1 MTGQAITSVAVTR
14 DRTTLSGP
22 VALTL
27 TFTPATK
34 IISGNWL
41 KVTIPADAATF
52 VTADDVEC
60 ATGTGTSLTCTKDA
74 ATRTIEIQSP
84 CGTAGC
90 TANVPATVVID
101 GLTNPSYIIFVETT
115 FGMLSFTTIAGTDY
129 TTDTFTGT
137 AFLTSLALTPGIL
150 TDMDIARADTGTPAT
165 GGDVV
170 WTFVARLATEVV
182 ASTTAGLRIIF
193 PPGLA
198 YMPTTQ
204 AATSDGGAVD
214 VVYNADADDA
224 TEISYVDVYAC
235 EGGCDALDLLTLTV
249 SAKNAYHNGDPDS
262 FEFTFRAITTGAYSD
277 EGTPT
282 ADTFTLEPHAFTST
296 PTVTSDD
303 VLMVGDTVSLT
314 FTVTPFN
321 RLPSSGDNGSLTVT
335 LPTELTAASC
345 TCDATDDDSNDLTC
359 SYVSASKSFK
369 VTSSTEISGGTEIV
383 IITSDCVTLP
393 STGAPTSTGFAF
405 ATFYGTAEIDYEL
418 SASFQADTFNEIK
431 TCTVARGGT
440 GDYAT
445 AEAAVEYTITFKTTN
460 ALPSAANLGRI
471 KVYIPSSQL
480 LSSHTPVPAVDGSTS
495 KIVSHGTE
503 GDYYTVLLTSTCSGC
518 TSDTFELSGF
528 FNADST
534 AAPTESWKLETYV
547 ASADESE
554 YYVIDSIDSGV
565 IATPY
570 IRLGTL
576 TSLKVSRVG
585 DTVGTAMD
593 LTFSFKTENS
603 IDSS

>member
-1 MTGQAITSVAVTR
+1 
-14 DRTTLSGP
+14 
-22 VALTL
+22 
-27 TFTPATK
+27 
-34 IISGNWL
+34 
-41 KVTIPADAATF
+41 
-52 VTADDVEC
+52 
-60 ATGTGTSLTCTKDA
+60 
-74 ATRTIEIQSP
+74 
-84 CGTAGC
+84 
-90 TANVPATVVID
+90 
-101 GLTNPSYIIFVETT
+101 
-115 FGMLSFTTIAGTDY
+115 MLSICPQSGTDY

-150 TDMDIARADTGTPAT
+150 TDMDIARVETGTPAT

-193 PPGLA
+193 PAGLA
-198 YMPTTQ
+198 YMPTVQ

-235 EGGCDALDLLTLTV
+235 EAGCDATDLLTLTV
-249 SAKNAYHNGDPDS
+249 SAKNAYHNAAPDS

-277 EGTPT
+277 GGTPT
-282 ADTFTLEPHAFTST
+282 VDTFTLEAHAFTST

-359 SYVSASKSFK
+359 SYASASKSFK

-405 ATFYGTAEIDYEL
+405 ATFYGTAEIDFGYPRPSKQTRSMKSKPAL
-418 SASFQADTFNEIK
+418 LQRRLTATA
-431 TCTVARGGT
+431 
-440 GDYAT
+440 AT
-445 AEAAVEYTITFKTTN
+445 AEAAVEYTIKFTTTN
-460 ALPSAANLGRI
+460 ALPSAANRGRI

-480 LSSHTPVPAVDGSTS
+480 LSSDTPDPAVDGST
-495 KIVSHGTE
+495 IVSHGTE
-503 GDYYTVLLTSTCSGC
+503 GDLLHC
-518 TSDTFELSGF
+518 
-528 FNADST
+528 
-534 AAPTESWKLETYV
+534 
-547 ASADESE
+547 ASHQH
-554 YYVIDSIDSGV
+554 
-565 IATPY
+565 
-570 IRLGTL
+570 L
-576 TSLKVSRVG
+576 
-585 DTVGTAMD
+585 
-593 LTFSFKTENS
+593 
-603 IDSS
+603 